1 MRQKTPLEKLF
12 DDIKNDKNKE
22 MYDAFKEVGYMM
34 HTQKKAFVAA
44 GFTENQAMEIV
55 IADYLDN
62 KHLGGN

>member
-1 MRQKTPLEKLF
+1 MRQKTPIEKLF
-12 DDIKNDKNKE
+12 EEIKADKNKE
-22 MYDAFKEVGYMM
+22 MYDVFKQCADIL

-44 GFTENQAMEIV
+44 GFTESQAMEIV